1 MTHHFD
7 KKKLLREYFFNT
19 YKGVIEKNKIDD
31 VMSYQLDKNRSYE
44 YLDMIE
50 SNIDKK
56 SKILDFG
63 SGFGEFIILL
73 NKMNFKAFGVENCK
87 KSFDISLL
95 SWREQFKRKP
105 RFFFCNSSLP
115 FKDDSFDIITLWNVV
130 EHIENLDFYLKEIE
144 RVLKKGGKIFILAP
158 NYFSFRKEAHYH
170 VPWIPYLS
178 KKLSLKYLC
187 LIGKNPRFFDKNIF
201 PITKIGLIKKINELG
216 LSIEIPF
223 LSKLDNPSKI
233 RRYWLQQIIKICK
246 KLQLYNLLI
255 YLVKFRFYWPFSKNI
270 FIIVRK

>member
-1 MTHHFD
+1 MTYHTD
-7 KKKLLREYFFNT
+7 KKKLLREYFSNT
-19 YKGVIEKNKIDD
+19 YKGVIKNNEIDN

-73 NKMNFKAFGVENCK
+73 NKMNFNAFGVENCK

-105 RFFFCNSSLP
+105 RFFYCNSSLP

-130 EHIENLDFYLKEIE
+130 EHIENLDFYLK
-144 RVLKKGGKIFILAP
+144 
-158 NYFSFRKEAHYH
+158 
-170 VPWIPYLS
+170 
-178 KKLSLKYLC
+178 
-187 LIGKNPRFFDKNIF
+187 
-201 PITKIGLIKKINELG
+201 
-216 LSIEIPF
+216 
-223 LSKLDNPSKI
+223 
-233 RRYWLQQIIKICK
+233 
-246 KLQLYNLLI
+246 
-255 YLVKFRFYWPFSKNI
+255 
-270 FIIVRK
+270 